1 MATQTEQQAD
11 VGTGTSNGNGVKSPE
26 LPAQTTATVIGGDE
40 ASHNLSEQR
49 PRKLSFDDT
58 DMELTRLKLG
68 AAVRRFP
75 VSKLGIIS
83 TLFVTASLLVRYL
96 LPFKNYSESYKI
108 ALARLAEWRQLA
120 AERASI
126 TLAASHEHLESLR
139 TTVAGS
145 DLVEQLRNPSL
156 VLFASMLGLG
166 VTWFTYYVVYLD
178 SSIPGVN
185 PPTPFSASKKKRFSD
200 KERRFH
206 LGYITALLSG
216 LTVFLIV
223 LFVD

>member
-1 MATQTEQQAD
+1 MASTTETQLPQPES
-11 VGTGTSNGNGVKSPE
+11 GTGSSNGNGAVVQSPE
-26 LPAQTTATVIGGDE
+26 PA
-40 ASHNLSEQR
+40 QR
-49 PRKLSFDDT
+49 PRKLSFDET

-75 VSKLGIIS
+75 PVWVVIAS
-83 TLFVTASLLVRYL
+83 TLCVTASLLVRYL
-96 LPFKNYSESYKI
+96 LPFNSESYKA
-108 ALARLAEWRQLA
+108 ALARLGQWRQLVT
-120 AERASI
+120 ERATV

-139 TTVAGS
+139 TTTVAGS
-145 DLVEQLRNPSL
+145 SLLVDQLRNPSL
-156 VLFASMLGLG
+156 VVFASLLGLA

-185 PPTPFSASKKKRFSD
+185 PPTPFSASKKRHFSD

-223 LFVD
+223 LFVE

>member
-1 MATQTEQQAD
+1 MATADQQAETGN
-11 VGTGTSNGNGVKSPE
+11 GTGTSYGNGVKSPE
-26 LPAQTTATVIGGDE
+26 LPAQATTAIGGE
-40 ASHNLSEQR
+40 SHNLSEQR

-68 AAVRRFP
+68 AAVRKFS
-75 VSKLGIIS
+75 VSKLAIIS
-83 TLFVTASLLVRYL
+83 TLFVAASLLVRYL
-96 LPFKNYSESYKI
+96 LPFKNYSESYKV

-120 AERASI
+120 AERATV
-126 TLAASHEHLESLR
+126 TLAASHAHLESLR
-139 TTVAGS
+139 TTVAES
-145 DLVEQLRNPSL
+145 DLVDQLRNPSL
-156 VLFASMLGLG
+156 VLFATMLGLG

>member
-1 MATQTEQQAD
+1 MESTATVQPQQQPEN
-11 VGTGTSNGNGVKSPE
+11 GGGGTSTNGNGVQSP
-26 LPAQTTATVIGGDE
+26 TA
-40 ASHNLSEQR
+40 EQR

-75 VSKLGIIS
+75 VSRIVIASSLCV
-83 TLFVTASLLVRYL
+83 VTSLLVRYL
-96 LPFKNYSESYKI
+96 LPFNSESYSS
-108 ALARLAEWRQLA
+108 ALVTLGQWRQMA
-120 AERASI
+120 TERVTV
-126 TLAASHEHLESLR
+126 TLAASHAHLESLR
-139 TTVAGS
+139 TTVASS
-145 DLVEQLRNPSL
+145 DLVDQLRNPSL
-156 VLFASMLGLG
+156 VVFASLLGLG
-166 VTWFTYYVVYLD
+166 VTWFTYQVVYLD

-185 PPTPFSASKKKRFSD
+185 PPTPFSASKKGRFAD

-223 LFVD
+223 LCVD

>member
-1 MATQTEQQAD
+1 MATAEQQAETGN
-11 VGTGTSNGNGVKSPE
+11 GTGTSNGNGVKSPE
-26 LPAQTTATVIGGDE
+26 LPAQATTAIGGE
-40 ASHNLSEQR
+40 SHNLSEQR

-68 AAVRRFP
+68 AAVRKFP
-75 VSKLGIIS
+75 VSKLAIIS
-83 TLFVTASLLVRYL
+83 TLFVAASLLVRYL
-96 LPFKNYSESYKI
+96 LPFKNYSESYKV

-120 AERASI
+120 TERASV
-126 TLAASHEHLESLR
+126 TLAASHAHLESLR

-145 DLVEQLRNPSL
+145 DLVDQLRNPSL
-156 VLFASMLGLG
+156 VLFATMLGLG